1 MLVTSSRATPAAA
14 QSPRERRGRRA
25 RGSCPA
31 VDRDLAVA
39 DVDRDDE
46 LRRRTARAAAARNAG
61 ESAAVPDHD
70 AVGAGG
76 DRRGDR
82 VVGAIAAA
90 DLEREPAG
98 GGDALDET
106 ERRRTPLNAPSR
118 STRCS
123 RRAPSA
129 AEPPRELD
137 RVAALDRHGLPT
149 SLREADDASLEDVDR
164 RENVEVLVLTR
175 YHAIMYEWP
184 RTTDDVTTIE
194 CERSSP
200 VDLVDGIDELAAAIR
215 TLRTTDEVTRFLR
228 DLCTRAELEALVAPV
243 ADGAA
248 ARRGRAVSRDR
259 RAGADLDGDRDARGA
274 VGAARHRRLPDRARA
289 GEAAMSAFTRAGENG
304 RLTLAVP
311 AKGRMA
317 EPTLRLCADAGLSFE
332 TTERS
337 LVVPC
342 ANAPVDLLLVRPS
355 DIPEYVQDGVV
366 HLGVTGANLVVEA
379 QADVVT
385 LAELGFARCTLQAAV
400 PNDAPQTSIADLDG
414 LRVATAYPVSTKMLL
429 DERGIEAELVP
440 VSGSVE
446 ATPRLGLAD
455 AIVDLVSTGST
466 ASANGLRLIG
476 TLLSSQ
482 AVLIGG
488 RGAVE
493 EQHDL
498 VERLEL
504 MLSGVVAA
512 RRRRYVMMNA
522 TTETLPAIRAVLPSM
537 GAPTVLDAGRRG
549 RRSPCT
555 PPSPPTTSGRCCPRC
570 ATPVRRRSS
579 SCPIERLVP

>member
-1 MLVTSSRATPAAA
+1 
-14 QSPRERRGRRA
+14 
-25 RGSCPA
+25 
-31 VDRDLAVA
+31 
-39 DVDRDDE
+39 
-46 LRRRTARAAAARNAG
+46 
-61 ESAAVPDHD
+61 
-70 AVGAGG
+70 
-76 DRRGDR
+76 
-82 VVGAIAAA
+82 
-90 DLEREPAG
+90 
-98 GGDALDET
+98 
-106 ERRRTPLNAPSR
+106 
-118 STRCS
+118 
-123 RRAPSA
+123 
-129 AEPPRELD
+129 
-137 RVAALDRHGLPT
+137 
-149 SLREADDASLEDVDR
+149 
-164 RENVEVLVLTR
+164 
-175 YHAIMYEWP
+175 
-184 RTTDDVTTIE
+184 
-194 CERSSP
+194 
-200 VDLVDGIDELAAAIR
+200 
-215 TLRTTDEVTRFLR
+215 
-228 DLCTRAELEALVAPV
+228 
-243 ADGAA
+243 
-248 ARRGRAVSRDR
+248 
-259 RAGADLDGDRDARGA
+259 
-274 VGAARHRRLPDRARA
+274 
-289 GEAAMSAFTRAGENG
+289 MSAFTRAGENG

-379 QADVVT
+379 NADVVT

-400 PNDAPQTSIADLDG
+400 PNDAPQASIADLDG
-414 LRVATAYPVSTKMLL
+414 LRVATAYPASTKMLL
-429 DERGIEAELVP
+429 DERGITAELVP

-522 TTETLPAIRAVLPSM
+522 TTETLPAIRNVLPSM
-537 GAPTVLDAGRRG
+537 GAPTVLELADEGAIAVHAAVAADDVWALLPALRDAGA
-549 RRSPCT
+549 
-555 PPSPPTTSGRCCPRC
+555 TSIL
-570 ATPVRRRSS
+570 VL
-579 SCPIERLVP
+579 PIERLVP